1 MKAKYYLSILGKE
14 PIEVTQEEFIQAERS
29 AGFRPKPGCGP
40 VATGGFG
47 SGIISG
53 SIKYEEDESNGT
65 SL

>member
-40 VATGGFG
+40 VATGGFD
-47 SGIISG
+47 SGALSG
-53 SIKYEEDESNGT
+53 SIKYEKEDNSDGT
-65 SL
+65 